1 LVTENSIRQ
10 RVYRKWVENPYLKPK
25 QVCYALKLNYRKHG
39 NYVKKLL
46 SEFRSYHKFVL
57 PQEAH
62 LPHKRV
68 FVWDCVPRELLR
80 RRLGLGVD
88 EPDPYRAFGW
98 VMAANRNR
106 MYVFRD
112 DRGTVHWYKG
122 GLVRLYLRGPVML
135 ARAKELF
142 CRAFS
147 FLSDEELSRF
157 VDVPLRE
164 ESRHWVF
171 DLGAPVPRFD
181 IRKFERSH
189 GIRIFADG
197 SHPTAIEVEESTPFW
212 LSKLEKTQE
221 LFADNIEKHVQ
232 VQEVTRKLVETLIE
246 MFGVKPEKKRVE
258 KPPWE
263 I

>member
-1 LVTENSIRQ
+1 
-10 RVYRKWVENPYLKPK
+10 
-25 QVCYALKLNYRKHG
+25 
-39 NYVKKLL
+39 
-46 SEFRSYHKFVL
+46 
-57 PQEAH
+57 
-62 LPHKRV
+62 
-68 FVWDCVPRELLR
+68 
-80 RRLGLGVD
+80 
-88 EPDPYRAFGW
+88 
-98 VMAANRNR
+98 
-106 MYVFRD
+106 
-112 DRGTVHWYKG
+112 
-122 GLVRLYLRGPVML
+122 ML